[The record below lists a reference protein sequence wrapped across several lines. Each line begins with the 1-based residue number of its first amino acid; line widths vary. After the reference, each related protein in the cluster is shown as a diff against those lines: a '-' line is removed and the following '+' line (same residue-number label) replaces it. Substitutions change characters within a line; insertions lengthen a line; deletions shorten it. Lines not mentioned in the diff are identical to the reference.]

1 MTPNDVTPDG
11 WTPGQLTDERLTDY
25 ALGLLG
31 PDEVAELEA
40 LLKRSEAARAD
51 LKSLNAS
58 LVTLTEA
65 LPPLE
70 PPVRAWD
77 ALQARLESSPA
88 ATPAVTST
96 APPVRQR
103 PPSRPYLGWA
113 LAACLALVAAGE
125 LVWVQRLQQQLNL
138 ASQQQVR
145 ETTLVAD
152 FLSAP
157 QVKKISLY
165 GRQREGLGSVLAR
178 PSGGAL
184 FVLGK
189 APPPGQSYQ
198 AWGHVGN
205 DWEPGSDEQLTSLE
219 VSNSPVFEVATQKFT
234 ALYLSLE
241 PVGGSPQPTYPISR
255 VSLSGP
261 AATTPLQITSPTDG
275 AVLDRAS
282 VIVTGAVAADITDLS
297 YTLNGAEKQTT
308 TAGNRFSF
316 TASLEPG
323 TNTLVVRA
331 AGPQGV
337 TTETLT
343 LTRR

>member
-1 MTPNDVTPDG
+1 MTPNDVTPNG

-70 PPVRAWD
+70 PPMRAWD

-255 VSLSGP
+255 VSLSGHRSDH
-261 AATTPLQITSPTDG
+261 AATNHLTHRRRG
-275 AVLDRAS
+275 
-282 VIVTGAVAADITDLS
+282 
-297 YTLNGAEKQTT
+297 
-308 TAGNRFSF
+308 
-316 TASLEPG
+316 
-323 TNTLVVRA
+323 
-331 AGPQGV
+331 AGPGERHRYGGGRCGHYRPELHPKRRRKNRRQLQV
-337 TTETLT
+337 TALA
-343 LTRR
+343 LRRALNRARIRWLSGRRGHRA

>member
-1 MTPNDVTPDG
+1 MTPNDLP
-11 WTPGQLTDERLTDY
+11 PGHLTDARLVDY
-25 ALGLLG
+25 ALGLLE
-31 PDEVAELEA
+31 PAEAAEIEA

-51 LKSLNAS
+51 LKSLNTP

-65 LPPLE
+65 LPSLA
-70 PPVRAWD
+70 PPARAWD
-77 ALQARLESSPA
+77 ALQARLEPSPEVTPA
-88 ATPAVTST
+88 A
-96 APPVRQR
+96 PPPTLQQ
-103 PPSRPYLGWA
+103 PSSRPYLAWT

-125 LVWVQRLQQQLNL
+125 LVWVQRLQQQLQG
-138 ASQQQVR
+138 AAQQQVR
-145 ETTLVAD
+145 EITLVAG
-152 FLSAP
+152 FLGAP
-157 QVKKISLY
+157 QVKKIALY

-178 PSGGAL
+178 PGGDAL

-205 DWEPGSDEQLTSLE
+205 DWEPGSGEQLTSLE
-219 VSNSPVFEVATQKFT
+219 VSSNPVFEVRAQQFT

-241 PVGGSPQPTYPISR
+241 PTGGSPQPTYPISR
-255 VSLSGP
+255 VSLSDP
-261 AATTPLQITSPTDG
+261 AASTPLQLTSPADG
-275 AVLDRAS
+275 AVLGRAS
-282 VIVTGAVAADITDLS
+282 VIVTGIVAADITNLS

-316 TASLEPG
+316 TANLKPG
-323 TNTLVVRA
+323 TNTLSVRA
-331 AGPQGV
+331 TGPQGA